1 MVLVIRWLVYG
12 ICKGP
17 WMLRDLGARRKILD
31 YELTKENLEYEEMEP
46 KAKLGYMPRT
56 LLPF

>member
-1 MVLVIRWLVYG
+1 
-12 ICKGP
+12 
-17 WMLRDLGARRKILD
+17 MLRDLGARRKILD